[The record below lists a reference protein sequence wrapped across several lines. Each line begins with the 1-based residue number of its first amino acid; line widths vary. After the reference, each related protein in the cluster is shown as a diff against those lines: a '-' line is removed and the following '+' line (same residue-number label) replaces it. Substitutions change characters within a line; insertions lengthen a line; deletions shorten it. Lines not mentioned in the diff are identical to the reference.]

1 MPARSSHFTRGT
13 GVFVLAATLI
23 GAAVF
28 VSPPAHASSGPV
40 VISTSFTASPTA
52 IEVSLGDIFIIDNV
66 ANGGRPAIAI
76 QNDSGQVTYLGTSCT
91 SAVSFAAA
99 SCKLNGGSTHPITV
113 VAYGTVRIWNFGV
126 GPTPGAPMNSATLT
140 IGPPGSGGSGSGG
153 SGGGEGTASGPPDW
167 VQMYGRPAS
176 GVCDPNFTPAWAKTP
191 ATPEGGWT
199 PSWADWL
206 GGPNMKPIGLICV
219 RTLRY
224 SPDSGRWVT
233 V

>member
-1 MPARSSHFTRGT
+1 MPAGSSHFTRST

-40 VISTSFTASPTA
+40 VVTTSYTASPTSITIA
-52 IEVSLGDIFIIDNV
+52 VGGVFIVQTGALSGTI
-66 ANGGRPAIAI
+66 ALKNGT
-76 QNDSGQVTYLGTSCT
+76 GQVKASGGSSCVTEGTQPGGSGGTNPSCPMGASSTIPFEVLGQGTVQLWRYLG
-91 SAVSFAAA
+91 
-99 SCKLNGGSTHPITV
+99 
-113 VAYGTVRIWNFGV
+113 
-126 GPTPGAPMNSATLT
+126 
-140 IGPPGSGGSGSGG
+140 GPPGAWVPTLFATITMGPGASE
-153 SGGGEGTASGPPDW
+153 GGEGTASGPPDW